1 MLSSVTLFS
10 QPVCM
15 LQESDSIVVY
25 VGVLCIASFLQW
37 RTRNYDRGKGN
48 FMQQS
53 SVLAC
58 HAMENCLEFRLK
70 TQFALFS
77 GSDCRKFNLEDWGTD
92 CQIQWTNYRLSIHS
106 CQFHFMSTEMA
117 ELFLVRSKFEP
128 KYHPDKIV
136 LDFGLFRSISVFQP
150 FWPFSGKFGRNF
162 YFILKKTL
170 KGEGLF
176 VTFFY

>member
-1 MLSSVTLFS
+1 MLSSVTLFL

-25 VGVLCIASFLQW
+25 VCVLCIASFLQW

-70 TQFALFS
+70 TQFTLFS

-106 CQFHFMSTEMA
+106 GQFHFMLTEMA

-128 KYHPDKIV
+128 KYHPVKLSQILV
-136 LDFGLFRSISVFQP
+136 CFGQFQYFSHFGP
-150 FWPFSGKFGRNF
+150 FEANWVEN
-162 YFILKKTL
+162 FIL
-170 KGEGLF
+170 F
-176 VTFFY
+176 